1 MFCLLFSV
9 SFSRRPAVTTHNKCR
24 SSLQPS
30 VRPSCACAQPE
41 QIGLSRPTDGRRDAW
56 LIIQR
61 RRLRISGQPFFV
73 TPLARPSVRAK
84 RLRLGLF
91 SPSVLQ
97 MNSPHDAS
105 SNNAY
110 WSTFSFKIK
119 YYKVGL
125 FLIFNL
131 VSIDSLTHVLTYI
144 HSSSSSYADSG
155 HS

>member
-1 MFCLLFSV
+1 MLLFAIFGLV
-9 SFSRRPAVTTHNKCR
+9 FSPPRGYNSQQVPLLAAA
-24 SSLQPS
+24 
-30 VRPSCACAQPE
+30 VRPSVVRLRATGAN
-41 QIGLSRPTDGRRDAW
+41 RTFKADGRRDAW

-105 SNNAY
+105 GNNAY

-131 VSIDSLTHVLTYI
+131 VTLRYIVSLMC
-144 HSSSSSYADSG
+144 
-155 HS
+155 